1 MAKTKNDE
9 AIIIKKYANRRL
21 YNTGASSYVTLDDL
35 AQMVKD
41 GEDFVVQDAKTG
53 EDITR
58 SVLTQIIVEEEAKGG
73 QTLLPISFLRQLIA
87 FYGQGMQGVVP
98 QYLESAMS
106 AFTAQQDKWRD
117 YMMGQGFS
125 NTGFGSLD
133 EMARQNMAMFEQAT
147 RMFTDGM
154 PGEKHK
160 EGQPSSPQ
168 PPESSASREDIN
180 QLKEQMAA
188 LKDQLDKLA
197 K

>member
-1 MAKTKNDE
+1 MVKTKNND

-87 FYGQGMQGVVP
+87 FYGQGMQGIVP

-133 EMARQNMAMFEQAT
+133 DMARQNMAMFEQAS
-147 RMFTDGM
+147 RMFTEGLSGDR
-154 PGEKHK
+154 PKPEAPSAVPSEKT
-160 EGQPSSPQ
+160 
-168 PPESSASREDIN
+168 SASRDDID

>member
-87 FYGQGMQGVVP
+87 FYGQGMQGIVP
-98 QYLESAMS
+98 QYLESSMS

-133 EMARQNMAMFEQAT
+133 DMARQNMAMFEQAS
-147 RMFTDGM
+147 RMFTEGLSGDK
-154 PGEKHK
+154 PKPEAPAAPSEK
-160 EGQPSSPQ
+160 SA
-168 PPESSASREDIN
+168 ASRDDID